1 VRRLATHYF
10 DTLFI
15 MDHHASLRL
24 YKEYGSSSF
33 DGYVSA
39 YVFAYRIPGNK
50 FFALKV
56 KDFTKSVFKIWA

>member
-1 VRRLATHYF
+1 VRRLASHYF

-24 YKEYGSSSF
+24 YKEYKSSSF
-33 DGYVSA
+33 NGYVSV
-39 YVFAYRIPGNK
+39 YVLAFMISGNK
-50 FFALKV
+50 FLALKV